1 MAKTKITPK
10 VKPKVKPTGS
20 KPKVKHTKRK
30 QPGAVGVKL
39 RGPGQPSVRSEQLR
53 KSATMPVW
61 QKRTI
66 KEKVDKDNKIVPDN
80 EGEFIFDL

>member
-1 MAKTKITPK
+1 MAKTKIMPK
-10 VKPKVKPTGS
+10 VKLTGS
-20 KPKVKHTKRK
+20 KP
-30 QPGAVGVKL
+30 
-39 RGPGQPSVRSEQLR
+39 SVRSDQLR

-61 QKRTI
+61 QKRRI